1 MNDELESTVKTI
13 SQEIKLLQV
22 EKKSLIHRLSQL
34 EELETSDESENKS
47 GDDDNVV
54 NYSKDDLK
62 MKEVPN
68 HENDRYVYF
77 KCDMCDSV
85 CERAVTL
92 LKHQNTKQ
100 N

>member
-1 MNDELESTVKTI
+1 MKT
-13 SQEIKLLQV
+13 KV
-22 EKKSLIHRLSQL
+22 WYRLSQL
-34 EELETSDESENKS
+34 EELENSDGSENKS

-54 NYSKDDLK
+54 NYSKDALK